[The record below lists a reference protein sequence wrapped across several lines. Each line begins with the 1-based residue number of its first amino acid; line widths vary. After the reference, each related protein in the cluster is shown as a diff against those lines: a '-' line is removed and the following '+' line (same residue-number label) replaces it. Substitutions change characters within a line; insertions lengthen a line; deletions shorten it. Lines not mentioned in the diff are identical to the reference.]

1 MAVDPHSLEPPYL
14 QIAASLRRVIESGEL
29 APGARLPSLNR
40 LAQEWQVSK
49 GTVVRAVAVLADAG
63 LVESRQGWG
72 TFVKR

>member
-1 MAVDPHSLEPPYL
+1 MDPNSLEPPYL
-14 QIAASLRRVIESGEL
+14 QIAAQLRADIESGVL

-40 LAQEWQVSK
+40 LCQEWGVSK